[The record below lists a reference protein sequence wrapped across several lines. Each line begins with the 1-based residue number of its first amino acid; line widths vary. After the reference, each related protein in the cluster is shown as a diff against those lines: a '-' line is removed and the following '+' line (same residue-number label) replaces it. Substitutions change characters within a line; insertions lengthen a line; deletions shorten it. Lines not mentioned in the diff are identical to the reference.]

1 MDIGANMRL
10 LRVTSKAVTIFALVA
25 ALAGM
30 VQIGLGAIAVS
41 EEYERIERIEEE
53 TRPRTYYGYERQ
65 WAEAQA
71 EYNRS
76 SSSFFLGAR
85 FLPSDDTMAPDG
97 PAVLSLFTLLLAG
110 LGFTVASL
118 FWVWRAHANLREV
131 GIPTKYP
138 PGIAAASFV
147 IPVMNFVVPFETMR
161 ELFNHSHDEGDDFAH
176 SPADD
181 VTAWWTAL
189 LTGLVIISAMIVK
202 ILFDAG
208 TALIIMTPL
217 WMEYAILCFALILI
231 LAAGLL
237 FSGLTRKITAA
248 QAGLLPEI
256 GPLEATD
263 DPPRRMRVNVLSSR

>member
-118 FWVWRAHANLREV
+118 FWVWRAHANLRGV
-131 GIPTKYP
+131 GIPTKYAP
-138 PGIAAASFV
+138 RMAAASFV

-161 ELFNHSHDEGDDFAH
+161 ELFNRSHDEGDDFAH
-176 SPADD
+176 SAADD

-256 GPLEATD
+256 GPVEATD